1 MISNFPY
8 TDLRVIFECALVESR
23 PLNAAMFIMNH
34 DTQPGQD
41 VKKIIPDF
49 FKPLAYAPILL
60 RAEKYPRIF
69 FGDI

>member
-8 TDLRVIFECALVESR
+8 TDLRIIFEGALVESR
-23 PLNAAMFIMNH
+23 PLNAVTFVMSH

-41 VKKIIPDF
+41 VEKIIPDF
-49 FKPLAYAPILL
+49 FKPLAYALILL
-60 RAEKYPRIF
+60 KAEEYPRIL